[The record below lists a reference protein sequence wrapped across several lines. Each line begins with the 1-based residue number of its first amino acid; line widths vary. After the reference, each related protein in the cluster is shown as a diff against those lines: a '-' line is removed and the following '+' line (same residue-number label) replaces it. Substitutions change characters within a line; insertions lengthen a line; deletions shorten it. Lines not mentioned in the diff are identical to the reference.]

1 MLFHFSL
8 SICELY
14 NLRYVTKLGF
24 ILNQKLILSF
34 NWFFLKIENL
44 IIILLLILKYCY
56 ILFLREGLRNDTA
69 KQIVVNSSSILI
81 LKYFKVQ

>member
-24 ILNQKLILSF
+24 ILKLILSF

-56 ILFLREGLRNDTA
+56 ISFLREGLRNDTA

>member
-1 MLFHFSL
+1 M
-8 SICELY
+8 
-14 NLRYVTKLGF
+14 KLGF

-69 KQIVVNSSSILI
+69 VIETNR
-81 LKYFKVQ
+81 